1 MNATS
6 ILRNLRAAE
15 QSLQTNLHRSDLDA
29 NARAHMER
37 SMSHLREAFIA
48 TNEIGKARSVQQMLA
63 DLTKVESLLQNI
75 KRRREIGVLKP

>member
-1 MNATS
+1 
-6 ILRNLRAAE
+6 
-15 QSLQTNLHRSDLDA
+15 
-29 NARAHMER
+29 MER